1 MSAKRKSAAPS
12 QKSQSPAPGRR
23 KVDWDAVER
32 DYRTGK
38 FTLREL
44 AEKHGPSHQAI
55 AKRSKVHG
63 WTQDLG
69 EQIKQATN
77 AKLVAKLVD
86 SEIAKGGQAVA
97 NTVLAAAEIN
107 AQIILKHRQRL
118 QALAEDADRARQ
130 KLVAMTEMVADV
142 REAGSLVSAVEA
154 AARTE
159 KILIEQERKA
169 YRIDDEPATPP
180 SNPVADLLAELS
192 SRGSRLPVRGD
203 GQ

>member
-1 MSAKRKSAAPS
+1 M
-12 QKSQSPAPGRR
+12 
-23 KVDWDAVER
+23 DWDAVER

-55 AKRSKVHG
+55 AKRSKVRG

-169 YRIDDEPATPP
+169 YRIDDEPAAPP
-180 SNPVADLLAELS
+180 SNPVADLLAAFIAWQPLACE
-192 SRGSRLPVRGD
+192 G
-203 GQ
+203 